1 MPLMRT
7 ARPRLSDGAAHRPLN
22 RIFRCRMLFSVVLL
36 YGLWASV
43 ALAQSP
49 EEALQDNMR
58 KLAGGG
64 PVEAFKAA
72 REIGKLAHQGQAC
85 DAAIPLLMD
94 HLDDGRKVRVVYS
107 FGSISGDYVHEAAR
121 SALVAIGKPAVAPL
135 IRRVDAILPG
145 SGRVGDQMAIEAL
158 GDIGDPRAL
167 DVLQPYILGQGRP
180 FRHVAIRAVAK
191 IGGEAAWASLAAIL
205 DNDTGKTRLIAAQ
218 GLASLDA
225 AQAGPL
231 IAPHI
236 GAMLSESDVRQ
247 GAITLV
253 HNCRIQS
260 AAPQLVKLLDDQ
272 DEMVVAHSL
281 TALAVLSLPAEALPR
296 LVALSRLKPHNERA
310 AKAIAAI
317 DDPAARNGLT
327 ALLDDNDSV
336 VRRAAA
342 AALGKLKDPRVVPL
356 LYARLNDPDAE
367 MRWQAMNDLKT
378 TPGPE
383 ALQAL
388 LLATANEDEKM
399 ARMAENALR
408 TRREAAPA
416 QALLGMLGHPQARV
430 RKNVALVLAN
440 GPEDPAIEDALLS
453 ALNDPAPEVRYA
465 AGQALAQVGT
475 RQAFIPLLRALY
487 CEPTPTSVHDPENPG
502 LSFCQALSSLA
513 SPLYVQE
520 PEKWLNWALGKMTEI
535 GSRDPDR
542 LLLADSAAMFDEM
555 HRYRSTTVAEVRER
569 ALILL
574 QDPSVDKRRAGVIAL
589 GIMAAPED
597 LARIQTLDAADPGLA
612 SDIRMAV
619 AWMEEGQ
626 LHTDG
631 QGVAEEGYTPDWV
644 LAPASA
650 AIQGPDRPADAGA
663 VDVETAPAP
672 ATPPSI
678 DFEVTMIL
686 PGERGRAMI
695 GGKMVRV
702 GDQIGQWTVKAIKA
716 DAVTITCDGYDAVL
730 GLSK

>member
-1 MPLMRT
+1 MRRMRT
-7 ARPRLSDGAAHRPLN
+7 ARPWLPDSAANRLIN
-22 RIFRCRMLFSVVLL
+22 RIVHQTVVSVVLL
-36 YGLWASV
+36 YGLWAGL

-49 EEALQDNMR
+49 EEALQDNMQ

-158 GDIGDPRAL
+158 GEIGDPRAL

-180 FRHVAIRAVAK
+180 FRHDAIRAVAK
-191 IGGEAAWASLAAIL
+191 IGGETAWASLAAIL

-225 AQAGPL
+225 AQASPL

-281 TALAVLSLPAEALPR
+281 TALAVLSVPAEALPR

-327 ALLDDNDSV
+327 ALLDDNDPV

-367 MRWQAMNDLKT
+367 MRWQAMNDLKM

-388 LLATANEDEKM
+388 LLATANEDGKM

-440 GPEDPAIEDALLS
+440 GPEDPAVEDAMLS

-574 QDPSVDKRRAGVIAL
+574 QDLSVDKRRAGVIAL

-626 LHTDG
+626 LHADG
-631 QGVAEEGYTPDWV
+631 QGVAEEGYTPDWALDDPTFPV
-644 LAPASA
+644 N
-650 AIQGPDRPADAGA
+650 QVQDQPADSGA
-663 VDVETAPAP
+663 ADMETAPAQ
-672 ATPPSI
+672 APPSI